1 MRKIILW
8 MSVSVDGYIEGPDH
22 DISWHMVDD
31 ELHAYVNA
39 ELDRLGAFLHGR
51 VTYQLMEGYWP
62 TADQDP
68 DSPEPVKEFARI
80 WRDKPKIVYS
90 RTLER
95 AGWNTTIVRDVVT
108 EEVETLKAEPGG
120 DMSIGGADIA
130 AEFMRHGLIDEFRIY
145 VHPVAIGTGTPLF
158 PPAGPRI
165 DMRLVGT
172 RVFGNGVVLLH
183 YRRA

>member
-1 MRKIILW
+1 
-8 MSVSVDGYIEGPDH
+8 MSISIDGYIEGPGR
-22 DISWHMVDD
+22 DISWHLVDD
-31 ELHAYVNA
+31 ELHAHMNE

-51 VTYQLMEGYWP
+51 VTYQLMEDYWP

-68 DSPEPVKEFARI
+68 DATETVKEFARI
-80 WRDKPKIVYS
+80 WRDKPKVVYS

-95 AGWNTTIVRDVVT
+95 AGWGTTIVRDVVADQ
-108 EEVETLKAEPGG
+108 VETLKAEPGG
-120 DMSIGGADIA
+120 DMSIGGAGIA
-130 AEFMRHGLIDEFRIY
+130 AEFMRHDLIDEFHIY
-145 VHPVAIGTGTPLF
+145 VHPVVIGAGTPLF
-158 PPAGPRI
+158 PPSGPKI